1 MKSLLL
7 DRTAWDLVIGADG
20 NIAAAT
26 DPYAFAQDVA
36 CAVKLFQGELF
47 YDTTKGIPY
56 WQDILGQW
64 PPLSVVQAAI
74 VRAALT
80 VPGVIAARCD
90 AVTFAGRALSGQ
102 VIVTDSAGV
111 EQIVNF

>member
-7 DRTAWDLVIGADG
+7 DRTAWDLVIDSAG

-26 DPYAFAQDVA
+26 NPYAIAQDVA
-36 CAVKLFQGELF
+36 CAVKLFQGECW
-47 YDTTKGIPY
+47 YDTSKGVPY

-74 VRAALT
+74 VKAALT

-90 AVTFAGRALSGQ
+90 AITFADRTVTGQ
-102 VIVTDSAGV
+102 VLVTDSAGV
-111 EQIVNF
+111 EQIINF

>member
-7 DRTAWDLVIGADG
+7 DRTAWDLVIDAAG

-26 DPYAFAQDVA
+26 NPYALAQDVA
-36 CAVKLFQGELF
+36 CAVKLFQGECW

-74 VRAALT
+74 VKAALT

-90 AVTFAGRALSGQ
+90 AINFADRTITGQ